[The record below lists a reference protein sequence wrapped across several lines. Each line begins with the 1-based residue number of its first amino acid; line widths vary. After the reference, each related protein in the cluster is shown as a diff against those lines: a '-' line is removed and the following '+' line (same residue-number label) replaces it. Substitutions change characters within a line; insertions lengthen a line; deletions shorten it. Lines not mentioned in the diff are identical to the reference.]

1 MNNEYNGMNNNQNG
15 YNDMN
20 NGYVPINYNQP
31 MNNNYITKNVQTMG
45 NYQMNNNYQEPKKK
59 SKIGLIIIIIIVVL
73 LAIVYVPIMFVKAPI
88 GTWECD
94 SSTYKDITFTSKDF
108 IMTLSVNGY
117 TGTMSAKYSK
127 SYSLN
132 SPKEKKS
139 GYTYVTYRVKDASV
153 TASGQSADL
162 DTKNNGFILGM
173 SKDGKT
179 IHYVAGTDE
188 NALNFICT
196 KR

>member
-1 MNNEYNGMNNNQNG
+1 MNNEYNDMYTNNNQPI
-15 YNDMN
+15 YNQQFN
-20 NGYVPINYNQP
+20 NGYGINDNQP
-31 MNNNYITKNVQTMG
+31 MG
-45 NYQMNNNYQEPKKK
+45 NYQEPKKK
-59 SKIGLIIIIIIVVL
+59 SKVSIGLIIGIIIIAL
-73 LAIVYVPIMFVKAPI
+73 LAFLYLPILFAKSPT

-94 SSTYKDITFTSKDF
+94 STTYKDITFTSKDF

-132 SPKEKKS
+132 TPKEKKS

-153 TASGQSADL
+153 TASGQSLDL
-162 DTKNNGFILGM
+162 NTKNNGFILGM

-179 IHYVAGTDE
+179 IHYVAGTDS
-188 NALNFICT
+188 NALNFICS